1 MTNGGL
7 KGAHKRDSI
16 YDSDFIDFD
25 HEIPRVSNIQESN
38 TLEKD
43 QQIFKFMNK
52 TSNLSPIPQNIP
64 HKKKKSADKN
74 NKFVLQPTSM
84 KTTGANT

>member
-1 MTNGGL
+1 MTNGGH
-7 KGAHKRDSI
+7 KGAHQKRDSI

-25 HEIPRVSNIQESN
+25 HEIPRVANIQDAN

-52 TSNLSPIPQNIP
+52 TSNLSPIP
-64 HKKKKSADKN
+64 
-74 NKFVLQPTSM
+74 
-84 KTTGANT
+84 